1 MRAEVVLHRYDY
13 LMISLVWSDI
23 MAILKQKNYRGML
36 LGMWLLYG
44 VGDNMELGLVNNL
57 VIQCN
62 NCGKIHVIDK
72 DSLEVNTCS
81 YERQMGSE
89 IEYNFDGESQ
99 CDNCGNC
106 LHYSVRAFEYPVGAL
121 NYDDCECSGGHF
133 AQSPEVAVRYYEFDY
148 DENDE
153 EYIYSE
159 VCEAQTNIERILEN
173 NAAMYDLT
181 SREFE
186 ELVAEVFYKQG
197 YNVVL
202 TPETRDGGCDII
214 ATHNVGGLSY
224 MILIECKKY
233 GLKNKV
239 GVQLVRSLLGV
250 QTDQKV
256 NKAVIVTSST
266 FTRDAR
272 DLAERQNTLIG
283 LIDYNDLIRMMKTT

>member
-1 MRAEVVLHRYDY
+1 
-13 LMISLVWSDI
+13 
-23 MAILKQKNYRGML
+23 ML
-36 LGMWLLYG
+36 E
-44 VGDNMELGLVNNL
+44 MELMNDL

-62 NCGKIHVIDK
+62 SCGKISIIDK
-72 DSLEVNTCS
+72 DSLEVQTHA

-89 IEYNFDGESQ
+89 IEYDFEGESD

-106 LHYSVRAFEYPVGAL
+106 LAYSIRAFEYPAGSL
-121 NYDDCECSGGHF
+121 NYDDCECRGGQF
-133 AQSPEVAVRYYEFDY
+133 VQSPEIDVRYCEFYYSEY
-148 DENDE
+148 DED
-153 EYIYSE
+153 YIYSE
-159 VCEAQTNIERILEN
+159 VCKAQVNIERVLAN
-173 NAAMYDLT
+173 NAVMYDLT
-181 SREFE
+181 PREFE
-186 ELVAEVFYKQG
+186 ELVAEIFSKQG

-202 TPETRDGGCDII
+202 TPATRDGGCDII
-214 ATHNVGGLSY
+214 ATHKVGQLSY

-272 DLAERQNTLIG
+272 ELAERQNTLIG